1 MSEAVEIIQA
11 TVEEIH
17 PGRGNHYAEHP
28 IMKKYLEE
36 TTLDPLAC
44 RVKKRLRRDFC
55 CSSAIIFQINTSK
68 TWFGHGTLNCFDAAQ
83 VEDFFQSEEITLRRT
98 MTLGKASVII

>member
-44 RVKKRLRRDFC
+44 RVKK
-55 CSSAIIFQINTSK
+55 
-68 TWFGHGTLNCFDAAQ
+68 
-83 VEDFFQSEEITLRRT
+83 
-98 MTLGKASVII
+98 